1 MDPQL
6 LNPETIFKMNVLRGL
21 ENANLRL
28 GFANTVYAYF
38 NYAFFQLLYKQASS
52 LQPSKITRI

>member
-28 GFANTVYAYF
+28 GFANTVYF
-38 NYAFFQLLYKQASS
+38 NYAFLL
-52 LQPSKITRI
+52 